1 VTGAANAANTANAAD
16 AANAAAAA
24 DLAGIYRDLHANPEL
39 AFRENRTAGIVA
51 ARLRDL
57 GYETT
62 SGVGQTGVV
71 GVLKNGTGP
80 TVLLRADMDALP
92 VRERTGLD
100 YASTV
105 VSADGDGKEVP
116 VMHACGHD
124 MHVTCLLGA
133 AAALAADSSSWRGTL
148 QLVFEPAEEKGAG
161 ALAMIDDGLYDR
173 FGIPEVVLGQHVSPL
188 PAGLLGLRTGPAFAG
203 SDSLRVVL
211 HGHGGHGSRPETTV
225 DPIVMAAAIVLR
237 LQGIVSRELP
247 ATDTAVVTVGALHAG
262 AKENIIP
269 EEAELLLSVRTYN
282 ETVRA
287 KTLAAIERIV
297 RGEAI
302 TSGAPNDP
310 DITPLGSFPPVVN
323 DEAASARVVDAFAD
337 GLGKGLVMD
346 PGLVTGSEDV
356 GLLATAAG
364 APCVYWLLGGA
375 DPALFA
381 QVSSIAEAESII
393 RSLPSNHSP
402 LFAPVIEPTLR
413 TGITALTTAARA
425 FLSPAG

>member
-1 VTGAANAANTANAAD
+1 MGSVTGAPD
-16 AANAAAAA
+16 IPR
-24 DLAGIYRDLHANPEL
+24 LAGIYRDLHAHPEL
-39 AFRENRTAGIVA
+39 AFREHRTAGIVA
-51 ARLRDL
+51 DRLRDL
-57 GYETT
+57 GYDTT

-71 GVLKNGTGP
+71 GVLKNGAGP

-105 VSADGDGKEVP
+105 VGADGDGNDVP

-133 AAALAADSSSWRGTL
+133 AAALAGDSSSWRGTL
-148 QLVFEPAEEKGAG
+148 LLVFEPAEEKGAG
-161 ALAMIDDGLYDR
+161 AQAMIDDGLYDR
-173 FGIPEVVLGQHVSPL
+173 FCIPEVVLGQHVSPL

-211 HGHGGHGSRPETTV
+211 HGQGGHGSRPETSV
-225 DPIVMAAAIVLR
+225 DPVVMAAATVMR
-237 LQGIVSRELP
+237 LQGIVSREVA
-247 ATDTAVVTVGALHAG
+247 ATETAVVTVGALHAG

-302 TSGAPNDP
+302 TSGARTDP
-310 DITPLGSFPPVVN
+310 EITHLGSFPPVVN
-323 DEAASARVVDAFAD
+323 DEAASARVSDAFAS

-356 GLLATAAG
+356 GVLATAAG

-381 QVSSIAEAESII
+381 QVTSIAEAESII

-402 LFAPVIEPTLR
+402 LFAPVIEPTLQ
-413 TGITALTTAARA
+413 TGITALTAAARA
-425 FLSPAG
+425 FLAPAG